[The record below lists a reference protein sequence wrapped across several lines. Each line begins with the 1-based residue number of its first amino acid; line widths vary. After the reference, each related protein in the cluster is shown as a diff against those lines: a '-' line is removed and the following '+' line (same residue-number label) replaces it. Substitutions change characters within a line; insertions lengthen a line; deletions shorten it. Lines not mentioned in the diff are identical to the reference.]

1 MFYKKKEKRNKASS
15 NQIYELTLGAYHYD
29 TRRNIPCAFFIKHKT
44 IKFDQVANGP
54 LKLYINQLT
63 RLRRAEKLH
72 CLKSL
77 PPFSES
83 SQTELR
89 EQTDFPTGLSGFSM

>member
-44 IKFDQVANGP
+44 IKFDQVAKRPTKNV
-54 LKLYINQLT
+54 Y
-63 RLRRAEKLH
+63 
-72 CLKSL
+72 KSADQTSKSGKIAL
-77 PPFSES
+77 PQITAPF
-83 SQTELR
+83 
-89 EQTDFPTGLSGFSM
+89 F